1 MFKGKNSNEKEMT
14 FLDHLEVL
22 RWHIV
27 RSAIAVFLF
36 MIIAFLSRDFIFTE
50 IILKPK
56 NPEFITNRLFLQFSH
71 WLSINFGISNDS
83 LAINTLPLSIVNIDM
98 AGQFISHIKI
108 SIIAGIIIASPYI
121 LFELWKFVKPAL
133 HEREQRYARGAVFY
147 ISILFFAGVLFGY
160 YLIAP
165 LSVHFLGSYF
175 VSSEV
180 TNTIKLSSYI
190 STITSVTFASGVIFE
205 LPVII
210 LFLSKAGIV
219 TAAFMRKY
227 RRHSYIVLLILA
239 AIITPPDVF
248 SQLLVCV
255 PLVILYEISVF
266 ISRSVEKKKMKMVR
280 NDEPV

>member
-36 MIIAFLSRDFIFTE
+36 MIIAFLSRDFIFSE